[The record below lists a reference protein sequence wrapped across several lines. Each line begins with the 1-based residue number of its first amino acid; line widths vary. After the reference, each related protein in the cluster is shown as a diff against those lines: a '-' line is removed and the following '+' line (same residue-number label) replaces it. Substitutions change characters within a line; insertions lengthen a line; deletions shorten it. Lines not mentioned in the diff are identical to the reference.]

1 MDSFKGLFETVQIGD
16 KIKSE
21 DGCGPAR
28 VWTVTGKI
36 ADRWGRSLILSNDE
50 DQTKDSCHGFSEIG
64 IGFYYLGRGQ
74 TESTIQ

>member
-1 MDSFKGLFETVQIGD
+1 MDPFKNLFETVQIGD
-16 KIKSE
+16 KVKSE

-28 VWTVTGKI
+28 AWTVTEKI
-36 ADRWGRSLILSNDE
+36 TNRWGLSLALSNDE
-50 DQTKDSCHGFSEIG
+50 DGTKGSCHGFTEIG

>member
-1 MDSFKGLFETVQIGD
+1 MDSFKNLFETVQIGD
-16 KIKSE
+16 KVKSE

-28 VWTVTGKI
+28 VWTVTEKI
-36 ADRWGRSLILSNDE
+36 ANRWGRSLALSNDE
-50 DQTKDSCHGFSEIG
+50 DGTKDSCHGFTEIG